1 MHLNEITLSKKLLT
15 IETKQDF
22 IVQFPTKSIIFI
34 LLNKNKTKIMKAVTT
49 LSPTVF
55 QARKA
60 EAVRNEIMRKEI
72 SLSEFT
78 VLDNT
83 HIEVD
88 GVKIELTPF
97 AFKRLLGRLR
107 IPTAF
112 AKRFESGFGSDGL
125 QQLVQMMKAMKS
137 SKNDQTVT
145 LLVDPNAKKITNI
158 LPAGYA
164 SISNE
169 AFIDFAEGYINQ
181 YGLEVKDFGSDP
193 NGGATINCISPNGIF
208 RVPGMPDEV
217 FNTGVTFR
225 NTPTRGLEVSPYLNR
240 LTCANGMTSTAFS
253 ETYGLHELTD
263 KSIAE
268 FNDHMIIMASTGF
281 QPAGL
286 ADKIKMANNTDA
298 SIAEV
303 QRAMSAMLSADK
315 KIDFEYMQRYLPI
328 NRVMKAYSDIGAV
341 PETFT
346 AKQLQNAKS
355 GLSIWEVVNGI
366 TNFAS
371 NDDKYDIDDHKKSNL
386 MVSAGNLLMK
396 SNFDTE
402 ALIQFDPFT
411 KTGLLSETESHRLM
425 GQA

>member
-1 MHLNEITLSKKLLT
+1 
-15 IETKQDF
+15 
-22 IVQFPTKSIIFI
+22 
-34 LLNKNKTKIMKAVTT
+34 MKELTT
-49 LSPTVF
+49 LSPTAF
-55 QARKA
+55 AARKA
-60 EAVRNEIMRKEI
+60 EAVRNEVMRKEI
-72 SLSEFT
+72 SLSEFN
-78 VLDNT
+78 VIDNT

-112 AKRFESGFGSDGL
+112 AKRFSDGFGTDGL
-125 QQLVQMMKAMKS
+125 QQLVQMMKTMKS

-145 LLVDPNAKKITNI
+145 LLVDPRNKVITNI

-193 NGGATINCISPNGIF
+193 NGGATINCVSPNSVF
-208 RVPGMPDEV
+208 SVPGMSDEV

-240 LTCANGMTSTAFS
+240 LVCSNGMSSTAFS

-263 KSIAE
+263 KSISE
-268 FNDHMIIMASTGF
+268 FNEHMITMASTGF
-281 QPAGL
+281 QPVGL
-286 ADKIKMANNTDA
+286 ADKIKAANETDA

-303 QRAMSAMLSADK
+303 QRAMSAMLSTDK

-328 NRVMKAYSDIGAV
+328 NRVMKAYSDIGAE
-341 PETFT
+341 PSTFT
-346 AKQLQNAKS
+346 TKQLQNAKS

-371 NDDKYDIDDHKKSNL
+371 NDEKYNIDDHKTGNL

-396 SNFDTE
+396 KNFDTE
-402 ALIQFDPFT
+402 ALIQFDPFAN
-411 KTGLLSETESHRLM
+411 KSLLSENESARLM

>member
-1 MHLNEITLSKKLLT
+1 
-15 IETKQDF
+15 
-22 IVQFPTKSIIFI
+22 
-34 LLNKNKTKIMKAVTT
+34 MKEVTT
-49 LSPTVF
+49 LSPTAF
-55 QARKA
+55 AARKA
-60 EAVRNEIMRKEI
+60 EAVRNEVMRKEI
-72 SLSEFT
+72 SLSEFN
-78 VLDNT
+78 VIDNT

-112 AKRFESGFGSDGL
+112 AKRFSDGFGTDGL
-125 QQLVQMMKAMKS
+125 QQLVQMMKTMKS

-145 LLVDPNAKKITNI
+145 LLVDPRNKVITNI

-169 AFIDFAEGYINQ
+169 AFVDFAEGYINQ

-193 NGGATINCISPNGIF
+193 NGGATINCVSPNSVF
-208 RVPGMPDEV
+208 SVPGMSDEI

-240 LTCANGMTSTAFS
+240 LVCSNGMSSTAFS

-263 KSIAE
+263 KSISE
-268 FNDHMIIMASTGF
+268 FNDHMISMASTGF
-281 QPAGL
+281 QPVGL
-286 ADKIKMANNTDA
+286 ADKIKAANETDA

-303 QRAMSAMLSADK
+303 QRAMSAMLSTDK

-328 NRVMKAYSDIGAV
+328 NRVMKAYSDIGAE
-341 PETFT
+341 PSTFT
-346 AKQLQNAKS
+346 TKQLQNAKS
-355 GLSIWEVVNGI
+355 GMSIWEVVNGI

-371 NDDKYDIDDHKKSNL
+371 NDEKYNIDDHKTGNL

-396 SNFDTE
+396 KNFDTE
-402 ALIQFDPFT
+402 ALIQFDPFAN
-411 KTGLLSETESHRLM
+411 KSLLSENESARLM

>member
-1 MHLNEITLSKKLLT
+1 
-15 IETKQDF
+15 
-22 IVQFPTKSIIFI
+22 
-34 LLNKNKTKIMKAVTT
+34 MKELTT
-49 LSPTVF
+49 LSPTAF

-60 EAVRNEIMRKEI
+60 EAVRNEVMRKEI
-72 SLSEFT
+72 SLSEFN
-78 VLDNT
+78 VIDNT

-112 AKRFESGFGSDGL
+112 AKRFSDGFGTDGL
-125 QQLVQMMKAMKS
+125 QQLVQMMKTMKS

-145 LLVDPNAKKITNI
+145 LLVDPRNKVITNI

-169 AFIDFAEGYINQ
+169 AFVDFAEGYINQ

-193 NGGATINCISPNGIF
+193 NGGATINCVSPNSVF
-208 RVPGMPDEV
+208 SVPGMSDEI

-240 LTCANGMTSTAFS
+240 LVCSNGMSSTAFS

-263 KSIAE
+263 KSISE
-268 FNDHMIIMASTGF
+268 FNEHMITMASTGF
-281 QPAGL
+281 QPVGL
-286 ADKIKMANNTDA
+286 ADKIRSANNTDA

-303 QRAMSAMLSADK
+303 QRAMSAMLSTDK
-315 KIDFEYMQRYLPI
+315 KIDYEYMQRYLPI
-328 NRVMKAYSDIGAV
+328 NRVMKAYSDIGAE
-341 PETFT
+341 PSTFT
-346 AKQLQNAKS
+346 TKQLQNAKS

-371 NDDKYDIDDHKKSNL
+371 NDEKYNIDDHKTGNL

-396 SNFDTE
+396 KNFDTE
-402 ALIQFDPFT
+402 ALIQFDPFAN
-411 KTGLLSETESHRLM
+411 KSLLSENESARLM

>member
-1 MHLNEITLSKKLLT
+1 
-15 IETKQDF
+15 
-22 IVQFPTKSIIFI
+22 
-34 LLNKNKTKIMKAVTT
+34 MKELTT
-49 LSPTVF
+49 LSPVVF
-55 QARKA
+55 QAKKA
-60 EAVRNEIMRKEI
+60 EAIRNEVMRKEI
-72 SLSEFT
+72 SLSEFN
-78 VLDNT
+78 VIDNT

-112 AKRFESGFGSDGL
+112 AKRFSDGFGSDGL
-125 QQLVQMMKAMKS
+125 QQLVQMMKTMKS

-145 LLVDPNAKKITNI
+145 LLVDPREKKITNI

-169 AFIDFAEGYINQ
+169 AFVEFTERYIEQ
-181 YGLEVKDFGSDP
+181 YGLKVTDFGSDP
-193 NGGATINCISPNGIF
+193 SGGATINCVSPNAIF
-208 RVPGMPDEV
+208 TVPGMSDEV

-225 NTPTRGLEVSPYLNR
+225 NTPSRGLEVSPYLNR
-240 LTCANGMTSTAFS
+240 LVCSNGMSSTAFS

-263 KSIAE
+263 KSINE
-268 FNDHMIIMASTGF
+268 FNEHMIQMASTGF
-281 QPAGL
+281 QPVGL
-286 ADKIKMANNTDA
+286 ADKIKAANNTDA

-303 QRAMSAMLSADK
+303 QRAMSAILSTDNRV
-315 KIDFEYMQRYLPI
+315 DFDYAQRYLPI
-328 NRVMKAYSDIGAV
+328 TKIMKAYSDIGAV

-346 AKQLQNAKS
+346 TKQLQNAKS
-355 GLSIWEVVNGI
+355 GLSIWEVVNGM

-371 NDDKYDIDDHKKSNL
+371 NDERYNIDDHKTGNL

-396 SNFDTE
+396 KNFDTE
-402 ALIQFDPFT
+402 ALLQFDPFAT
-411 KTGLLSETESHRLM
+411 KQLLTESESHRLM

>member
-1 MHLNEITLSKKLLT
+1 
-15 IETKQDF
+15 
-22 IVQFPTKSIIFI
+22 
-34 LLNKNKTKIMKAVTT
+34 MKELTT
-49 LSPTVF
+49 LSPTAF

-60 EAVRNEIMRKEI
+60 EAVRNEVMRKEI
-72 SLSEFT
+72 SLSEFN
-78 VLDNT
+78 VIDNT

-112 AKRFESGFGSDGL
+112 AKRFSDGFGTDGL
-125 QQLVQMMKAMKS
+125 QQLVQMMKTMKS

-145 LLVDPNAKKITNI
+145 LLVDPRNKVITNI

-169 AFIDFAEGYINQ
+169 AFVDFAEGYINQ

-193 NGGATINCISPNGIF
+193 NGGATINCVSPNSVF
-208 RVPGMPDEV
+208 SVPGMSDEI

-240 LTCANGMTSTAFS
+240 LVCSNGMSSTAFS

-263 KSIAE
+263 KSISE
-268 FNDHMIIMASTGF
+268 FNDHMISMASTGF
-281 QPAGL
+281 QPVGL
-286 ADKIKMANNTDA
+286 ADKIRSANNTDA

-303 QRAMSAMLSADK
+303 QRAMSAMLSTDK

-328 NRVMKAYSDIGAV
+328 NRVMKAYSDIGAE
-341 PETFT
+341 PSTFT
-346 AKQLQNAKS
+346 NKQLQNAKS

-371 NDDKYDIDDHKKSNL
+371 NDEKYNIDDHKTGNL

-396 SNFDTE
+396 KNFDTE
-402 ALIQFDPFT
+402 ALIQFDPFAN
-411 KTGLLSETESHRLM
+411 KSLLSENESARLM

>member
-1 MHLNEITLSKKLLT
+1 
-15 IETKQDF
+15 
-22 IVQFPTKSIIFI
+22 
-34 LLNKNKTKIMKAVTT
+34 MKELTT
-49 LSPTVF
+49 LSPTAF

-60 EAVRNEIMRKEI
+60 EAVRNEVMRKEI
-72 SLSEFT
+72 SLSEFN
-78 VLDNT
+78 VIDNT

-88 GVKIELTPF
+88 GVKIELTQF

-112 AKRFESGFGSDGL
+112 AKRFELGFGSDGL
-125 QQLVQMMKAMKS
+125 KQLVQMMKTMKS

-145 LLVDPNAKKITNI
+145 LLVDPRAKKVTNI

-193 NGGATINCISPNGIF
+193 SGGATINCVSPNSVF
-208 RVPGMPDEV
+208 SVPGMSDEV

-240 LTCANGMTSTAFS
+240 LVCSNGMSSTSFS

-263 KSIAE
+263 KSIRE
-268 FNDHMIIMASTGF
+268 FNDHMISMASTGF
-281 QPAGL
+281 QPVGL
-286 ADKIKMANNTDA
+286 ADKIKSANDTDA

-303 QRAMSAMLSADK
+303 QRAMSAMLSTDK
-315 KIDFEYMQRYLPI
+315 KIDYEYMQRYLPI
-328 NRVMKAYSDIGAV
+328 NRVMKAYSDIGAE
-341 PETFT
+341 PSTFT
-346 AKQLQNAKS
+346 TKQLQNAKS

-371 NDDKYDIDDHKKSNL
+371 NDEKYNIDDHKTGSL

-396 SNFDTE
+396 KNFDTE
-402 ALIQFDPFT
+402 ALIQFDPFAT
-411 KTGLLSETESHRLM
+411 TGLLSEKESARLM

>member
-1 MHLNEITLSKKLLT
+1 
-15 IETKQDF
+15 
-22 IVQFPTKSIIFI
+22 
-34 LLNKNKTKIMKAVTT
+34 MKELTT
-49 LSPTVF
+49 LSPTAF

-60 EAVRNEIMRKEI
+60 EAVRNEVMRKEI
-72 SLSEFT
+72 SLSEFN
-78 VLDNT
+78 VIDNT

-112 AKRFESGFGSDGL
+112 AKRFSDGFGTDGL
-125 QQLVQMMKAMKS
+125 QQLVQMMKTMKS

-145 LLVDPNAKKITNI
+145 LLVDPRNKVITNI

-169 AFIDFAEGYINQ
+169 AFVDFAEGYINQ

-193 NGGATINCISPNGIF
+193 NGGATINCVSPNSVF
-208 RVPGMPDEV
+208 KVPGMSDEI

-240 LTCANGMTSTAFS
+240 LVCSNGMTSTSFS

-263 KSIAE
+263 KSISE
-268 FNDHMIIMASTGF
+268 FNDHMISMASTGF
-281 QPAGL
+281 QPVGL
-286 ADKIKMANNTDA
+286 ADKIKAANETDA

-303 QRAMSAMLSADK
+303 QRAMSAMLSTDK
-315 KIDFEYMQRYLPI
+315 KIDYEYMQRYLPI
-328 NRVMKAYSDIGAV
+328 NRVMKAYSDIGAE
-341 PETFT
+341 PSTFT
-346 AKQLQNAKS
+346 NKQLQNAKS

-371 NDDKYDIDDHKKSNL
+371 NDERYNIDDHKTGNL

-396 SNFDTE
+396 KNFDTE
-402 ALIQFDPFT
+402 ALIQFDPFAN
-411 KTGLLSETESHRLM
+411 KSLLSENESARLM

>member
-1 MHLNEITLSKKLLT
+1 
-15 IETKQDF
+15 
-22 IVQFPTKSIIFI
+22 
-34 LLNKNKTKIMKAVTT
+34 MKELTT
-49 LSPTVF
+49 LSPTAF

-60 EAVRNEIMRKEI
+60 EAVRNEVMRKEI
-72 SLSEFT
+72 SLSEFN
-78 VLDNT
+78 VIDNT

-88 GVKIELTPF
+88 GVKIELTQF

-112 AKRFESGFGSDGL
+112 AKRFELGFGSDGL
-125 QQLVQMMKAMKS
+125 KQLVQMMKTMKS

-145 LLVDPNAKKITNI
+145 LLVDPRAKKVTNI

-193 NGGATINCISPNGIF
+193 SGGATINCVSPNSVF
-208 RVPGMPDEV
+208 SVPGMSDEV

-240 LTCANGMTSTAFS
+240 LVCSNGMSSTSFS

-263 KSIAE
+263 KSIRE
-268 FNDHMIIMASTGF
+268 FNDHMISMASTGF
-281 QPAGL
+281 QPVGL
-286 ADKIKMANNTDA
+286 ADKIKSANDTDA

-303 QRAMSAMLSADK
+303 QRAMSAMLSTDK

-328 NRVMKAYSDIGAV
+328 NRVMKAYSDIGAE
-341 PETFT
+341 PSTFT
-346 AKQLQNAKS
+346 TKQLQNAKS

-371 NDDKYDIDDHKKSNL
+371 NDEKYNIDDHKTGNL

-396 SNFDTE
+396 KNFDTE
-402 ALIQFDPFT
+402 ALLQFDPFAN
-411 KTGLLSETESHRLM
+411 KQLLNESESARLM

>member
-1 MHLNEITLSKKLLT
+1 
-15 IETKQDF
+15 
-22 IVQFPTKSIIFI
+22 
-34 LLNKNKTKIMKAVTT
+34 MKELTT
-49 LSPTVF
+49 LSPTAF
-55 QARKA
+55 ALRKD
-60 EAVRNEIMRKEI
+60 EAIRNEVMRKEI
-72 SLSEFT
+72 SLSEFN
-78 VLDNT
+78 VIDNT

-88 GVKIELTPF
+88 GVKIELTAF

-112 AKRFESGFGSDGL
+112 AKRFETGFGSDGL
-125 QQLVQMMKAMKS
+125 QQLVQMMKTMKS

-145 LLVDPNAKKITNI
+145 LLVDPREKKVTNI

-169 AFIDFAEGYINQ
+169 AFVEFAEGYINQ

-193 NGGATINCISPNGIF
+193 SGGATINCVSPNSVF
-208 RVPGMPDEV
+208 SVPGMSDEV

-240 LTCANGMTSTAFS
+240 LVCSNGMSSTAFS

-263 KSIAE
+263 KSISE
-268 FNDHMIIMASTGF
+268 FNEHMITMASTGF
-281 QPAGL
+281 QPVGL
-286 ADKIKMANNTDA
+286 ADKIKAANETDA

-303 QRAMSAMLSADK
+303 QRAMSAMLSTDK
-315 KIDFEYMQRYLPI
+315 KIDYEYMQRYLPI
-328 NRVMKAYSDIGAV
+328 NRVMKAYSDIGAE
-341 PETFT
+341 PSTFT
-346 AKQLQNAKS
+346 TKQLQNAKS

-371 NDDKYDIDDHKKSNL
+371 NDEKYNIDDHKTGNL

-396 SNFDTE
+396 KNFDTE
-402 ALIQFDPFT
+402 ALLQFDPFAN
-411 KTGLLSETESHRLM
+411 KSLLSETESARLM

>member
-1 MHLNEITLSKKLLT
+1 
-15 IETKQDF
+15 
-22 IVQFPTKSIIFI
+22 
-34 LLNKNKTKIMKAVTT
+34 MKELTT
-49 LSPTVF
+49 LSPTAF

-60 EAVRNEIMRKEI
+60 EAVRNEVMRKEI
-72 SLSEFT
+72 SLSEFN
-78 VLDNT
+78 VIDNT

-112 AKRFESGFGSDGL
+112 AKRFETGFGSDGL
-125 QQLVQMMKAMKS
+125 QQLVQMMKTMKS

-145 LLVDPNAKKITNI
+145 LLVDPRAKKVTNI

-169 AFIDFAEGYINQ
+169 AFVDFAEGYINQ

-193 NGGATINCISPNGIF
+193 SGGATINCVSPNSVF
-208 RVPGMPDEV
+208 SVPGMSDEV

-240 LTCANGMTSTAFS
+240 LVCSNGMSSTAFS

-263 KSIAE
+263 KSISE
-268 FNDHMIIMASTGF
+268 FNEHMIQMASTGF
-281 QPAGL
+281 QPVGL

-303 QRAMSAMLSADK
+303 QRAMSAMLSTDK

-328 NRVMKAYSDIGAV
+328 NRVMKAYSDIGAE
-341 PETFT
+341 PSTFT
-346 AKQLQNAKS
+346 TKQLQNAKS

-371 NDDKYDIDDHKKSNL
+371 NDEKYNIDDHKTGNL

-396 SNFDTE
+396 KNFDTE
-402 ALIQFDPFT
+402 ALIQFDPFAN
-411 KTGLLSETESHRLM
+411 KQLLNESESARLM

>member
-1 MHLNEITLSKKLLT
+1 
-15 IETKQDF
+15 
-22 IVQFPTKSIIFI
+22 
-34 LLNKNKTKIMKAVTT
+34 MKELTT
-49 LSPTVF
+49 LSPVVF
-55 QARKA
+55 QAKKA
-60 EAVRNEIMRKEI
+60 EAIRNEVMRKEI
-72 SLSEFT
+72 SLSEFN
-78 VLDNT
+78 VIDNT

-112 AKRFESGFGSDGL
+112 AKRFSDGFGTDGL
-125 QQLVQMMKAMKS
+125 QQLVQMMKTMKS

-145 LLVDPNAKKITNI
+145 LLVDPRNKVITNI

-169 AFIDFAEGYINQ
+169 AFVDFAEGYINQ

-193 NGGATINCISPNGIF
+193 NGGATINCVSPNSVF
-208 RVPGMPDEV
+208 QVPGMSDEI

-240 LTCANGMTSTAFS
+240 LVCSNGMSSTAFS

-263 KSIAE
+263 KSIYE
-268 FNDHMIIMASTGF
+268 FNEHMITMASTGF
-281 QPAGL
+281 QPVGL
-286 ADKIKMANNTDA
+286 ADKIKAANNTDA

-303 QRAMSAMLSADK
+303 QRAMSAMLSTDK
-315 KIDFEYMQRYLPI
+315 KIDFDYMQRYLPI
-328 NRVMKAYSDIGAV
+328 NRVMKAYSDIGAE
-341 PETFT
+341 PSTFT
-346 AKQLQNAKS
+346 TKQLQNAKS

-371 NDDKYDIDDHKKSNL
+371 NDEKYNIDDHKTGNL

-396 SNFDTE
+396 KNFDTE
-402 ALIQFDPFT
+402 ALLQFDPFAN
-411 KTGLLSETESHRLM
+411 KGLLTETESARLM

>member
-1 MHLNEITLSKKLLT
+1 
-15 IETKQDF
+15 
-22 IVQFPTKSIIFI
+22 
-34 LLNKNKTKIMKAVTT
+34 MKELTT
-49 LSPTVF
+49 LSPTAF
-55 QARKA
+55 AARKA
-60 EAVRNEIMRKEI
+60 EAVRNEVMRKEI
-72 SLSEFT
+72 SLSEFN
-78 VLDNT
+78 VIDNT

-112 AKRFESGFGSDGL
+112 AKRFSDGFGTDGL
-125 QQLVQMMKAMKS
+125 QQLVQMMKTMKS

-145 LLVDPNAKKITNI
+145 LLVDPRNKVITNI

-193 NGGATINCISPNGIF
+193 NGGATINCVSPNSVF
-208 RVPGMPDEV
+208 SVPGMSDEI

-240 LTCANGMTSTAFS
+240 LVCSNGMSSTAFS

-263 KSIAE
+263 KSISE
-268 FNDHMIIMASTGF
+268 FNEHMITMASTGF
-281 QPAGL
+281 QPVGL
-286 ADKIKMANNTDA
+286 ADKIKAANETDA

-303 QRAMSAMLSADK
+303 QRAMSAMLSTDK

-328 NRVMKAYSDIGAV
+328 NRVMKAYSDIGAE
-341 PETFT
+341 PSTFT
-346 AKQLQNAKS
+346 NKQLQNAKS

-371 NDDKYDIDDHKKSNL
+371 NDEKYNIDDHKTGNL

-396 SNFDTE
+396 KNFDTE
-402 ALIQFDPFT
+402 ALLQFDPFAN
-411 KTGLLSETESHRLM
+411 KQLLNESESARLM

>member
-1 MHLNEITLSKKLLT
+1 
-15 IETKQDF
+15 
-22 IVQFPTKSIIFI
+22 
-34 LLNKNKTKIMKAVTT
+34 MKELTT
-49 LSPTVF
+49 LSPTAF

-60 EAVRNEIMRKEI
+60 EAVRNEVMRKEI
-72 SLSEFT
+72 SLSEFN
-78 VLDNT
+78 VIDNT

-112 AKRFESGFGSDGL
+112 AKRFSDGFGTDGL
-125 QQLVQMMKAMKS
+125 QQLVQMMKTMKS

-145 LLVDPNAKKITNI
+145 LLVDPRNKVITNI

-169 AFIDFAEGYINQ
+169 AFVDFAEGYINQ

-193 NGGATINCISPNGIF
+193 NGGATINCVSPNSVF
-208 RVPGMPDEV
+208 SVPGMSDEI

-240 LTCANGMTSTAFS
+240 LVCSNGMSSTAFS

-263 KSIAE
+263 KSISE
-268 FNDHMIIMASTGF
+268 FNDHMISMASTGF
-281 QPAGL
+281 QPVGL
-286 ADKIKMANNTDA
+286 ADKIRSANDTDA

-303 QRAMSAMLSADK
+303 QRAMSAMLSTDK
-315 KIDFEYMQRYLPI
+315 KIDYEYMQRYLPI
-328 NRVMKAYSDIGAV
+328 NRVMKAYSDIGAE
-341 PETFT
+341 PSTFT
-346 AKQLQNAKS
+346 NKQLQNAKS

-371 NDDKYDIDDHKKSNL
+371 NDERYNIDDHKTGNL

-396 SNFDTE
+396 KNFDTE
-402 ALIQFDPFT
+402 ALIQFDPFAN
-411 KTGLLSETESHRLM
+411 KSLLSENESARLM

>member
-1 MHLNEITLSKKLLT
+1 
-15 IETKQDF
+15 
-22 IVQFPTKSIIFI
+22 
-34 LLNKNKTKIMKAVTT
+34 MKAVTT

-125 QQLVQMMKAMKS
+125 QQLVQMMKTMKS

-208 RVPGMPDEV
+208 RVPGMSDEV

-240 LTCANGMTSTAFS
+240 LVCSNGMSSTAFS

>member
-1 MHLNEITLSKKLLT
+1 
-15 IETKQDF
+15 
-22 IVQFPTKSIIFI
+22 
-34 LLNKNKTKIMKAVTT
+34 MKELTT
-49 LSPTVF
+49 LSPTAF

-60 EAVRNEIMRKEI
+60 EAVRNEVMRKEI
-72 SLSEFT
+72 SLSEFN
-78 VLDNT
+78 VIDNT

-125 QQLVQMMKAMKS
+125 QQLVQMMKTMKS

-145 LLVDPNAKKITNI
+145 LLVDPREKKVTNI

-193 NGGATINCISPNGIF
+193 SGGATINCVSPNSVF
-208 RVPGMPDEV
+208 QVPGMSDEV

-240 LTCANGMTSTAFS
+240 LVCSNGMTSTSFS

-263 KSIAE
+263 KSISE
-268 FNDHMIIMASTGF
+268 FNDHMISMASTGF
-281 QPAGL
+281 QPVGL
-286 ADKIKMANNTDA
+286 ADKIKAANETDA

-315 KIDFEYMQRYLPI
+315 KIDYDYMQRYLPI
-328 NRVMKAYSDIGAV
+328 NRVMKAYSDIGAE
-341 PETFT
+341 PSTFT
-346 AKQLQNAKS
+346 TKQLQNAKS

-371 NDDKYDIDDHKKSNL
+371 NDERYNIDDHKTGNL

-396 SNFDTE
+396 KNFDTE
-402 ALIQFDPFT
+402 ALIQFDPFANGS
-411 KTGLLSETESHRLM
+411 GLLTANESARLM

>member
-1 MHLNEITLSKKLLT
+1 
-15 IETKQDF
+15 
-22 IVQFPTKSIIFI
+22 
-34 LLNKNKTKIMKAVTT
+34 MKEVTT
-49 LSPTVF
+49 LSPTAF
-55 QARKA
+55 AARKA
-60 EAVRNEIMRKEI
+60 EAVRNEVMRKEI
-72 SLSEFT
+72 SLSEFN
-78 VLDNT
+78 VIDNT

-112 AKRFESGFGSDGL
+112 AKRFETGFGSDGL
-125 QQLVQMMKAMKS
+125 QQLVQMMKTMKS

-145 LLVDPNAKKITNI
+145 LLVDPRAKKVTNI

-169 AFIDFAEGYINQ
+169 AFVDFAEGYINQ

-193 NGGATINCISPNGIF
+193 NGGATINCVSPNSVF
-208 RVPGMPDEV
+208 QVPGMADEI

-240 LTCANGMTSTAFS
+240 LVCSNGMSSTAFS
-253 ETYGLHELTD
+253 ETYGLHELSD
-263 KSIAE
+263 KSISE
-268 FNDHMIIMASTGF
+268 FNEHMITMASTGF
-281 QPAGL
+281 QPVGL

-303 QRAMSAMLSADK
+303 QRAMSAMLSTDK
-315 KIDFEYMQRYLPI
+315 KIDYDYMQRYLPI
-328 NRVMKAYSDIGAV
+328 NRVMKAYSDIGAE
-341 PETFT
+341 PSTFT
-346 AKQLQNAKS
+346 TKQLQNAKS

-371 NDDKYDIDDHKKSNL
+371 NDEKYNIDDHKTGNL

-396 SNFDTE
+396 KNFDTE
-402 ALIQFDPFT
+402 ALIQFDPFAN
-411 KTGLLSETESHRLM
+411 KSLLSENESARLM

>member
-1 MHLNEITLSKKLLT
+1 
-15 IETKQDF
+15 
-22 IVQFPTKSIIFI
+22 
-34 LLNKNKTKIMKAVTT
+34 MKELTT
-49 LSPTVF
+49 LSPTAF
-55 QARKA
+55 AARKA
-60 EAVRNEIMRKEI
+60 EAVRNEVMRKEI
-72 SLSEFT
+72 SLSEFN
-78 VLDNT
+78 VIDNT

-112 AKRFESGFGSDGL
+112 AKRFSDGFGTDGL
-125 QQLVQMMKAMKS
+125 QQLVQMMKTMKS

-145 LLVDPNAKKITNI
+145 LLVDPRNKVITNI

-193 NGGATINCISPNGIF
+193 NGGATINCVSPNSVF
-208 RVPGMPDEV
+208 SVPGMSDEV

-240 LTCANGMTSTAFS
+240 LVCSNGMSSTAFS

-263 KSIAE
+263 KSISE
-268 FNDHMIIMASTGF
+268 FNQHMIQMASTKF
-281 QPAGL
+281 QPVGL
-286 ADKIKMANNTDA
+286 AEKIKAANETDA

-315 KIDFEYMQRYLPI
+315 KVDFDYMQRYLPI
-328 NRVMKAYSDIGAV
+328 NRVMKAYSDIGAE
-341 PETFT
+341 PSTFT
-346 AKQLQNAKS
+346 NKQLQNAKS

-371 NDDKYDIDDHKKSNL
+371 NDEKYNIDDHKTGNL

-396 SNFDTE
+396 KNFDTE
-402 ALIQFDPFT
+402 ALIQFDPFAN
-411 KTGLLSETESHRLM
+411 KSLLSENESARLM

>member
-1 MHLNEITLSKKLLT
+1 
-15 IETKQDF
+15 
-22 IVQFPTKSIIFI
+22 
-34 LLNKNKTKIMKAVTT
+34 MKELTT
-49 LSPTVF
+49 LSPTAF
-55 QARKA
+55 AARKA
-60 EAVRNEIMRKEI
+60 EAVRNEVMRKEI
-72 SLSEFT
+72 SLSEFN
-78 VLDNT
+78 VIDNT

-112 AKRFESGFGSDGL
+112 AKRFETGFGSDGL
-125 QQLVQMMKAMKS
+125 QQLVQMMKTMKS

-145 LLVDPNAKKITNI
+145 LLVDPRAKKVTNI

-169 AFIDFAEGYINQ
+169 AFVDFAEGYINQ

-193 NGGATINCISPNGIF
+193 NGGATINCVSPNSVF
-208 RVPGMPDEV
+208 SVPGMSDEI

-240 LTCANGMTSTAFS
+240 LVCSNGMSSTAFS

-263 KSIAE
+263 KSISE
-268 FNDHMIIMASTGF
+268 FNEHMITMASTGF
-281 QPAGL
+281 QPVGL
-286 ADKIKMANNTDA
+286 ADKIKTANNTDA

-303 QRAMSAMLSADK
+303 QRAMSAMLSTDK
-315 KIDFEYMQRYLPI
+315 KIDYDYMQRYLPI
-328 NRVMKAYSDIGAV
+328 NRVMKAYSDIGAE
-341 PETFT
+341 PSTFT
-346 AKQLQNAKS
+346 TKQLQNAKS

-371 NDDKYDIDDHKKSNL
+371 NDEKYNIDDHKTGSL

-396 SNFDTE
+396 KNFDTE
-402 ALIQFDPFT
+402 ALLQFDPFANRQ
-411 KTGLLSETESHRLM
+411 LLNENESARLM

>member
-1 MHLNEITLSKKLLT
+1 
-15 IETKQDF
+15 
-22 IVQFPTKSIIFI
+22 
-34 LLNKNKTKIMKAVTT
+34 MKELTT
-49 LSPTVF
+49 LSPTAF
-55 QARKA
+55 ALRKE
-60 EAVRNEIMRKEI
+60 EAVRNEVMRKEI
-72 SLSEFT
+72 SLSEFN
-78 VLDNT
+78 VIDNT

-88 GVKIELTPF
+88 GVSIELTPF

-112 AKRFESGFGSDGL
+112 AKRFETGFGSDGL
-125 QQLVQMMKAMKS
+125 QQLVQMMKTMKA

-145 LLVDPNAKKITNI
+145 LLVDPRAKKVTNI

-169 AFIDFAEGYINQ
+169 AFVDFAEGYINQ

-193 NGGATINCISPNGIF
+193 NGGATINCVSPNSVF
-208 RVPGMPDEV
+208 QVPGMSDEI

-240 LTCANGMTSTAFS
+240 LVCSNGMSSTAFS

-263 KSIAE
+263 KSISE
-268 FNDHMIIMASTGF
+268 FNEHMITMASTGF
-281 QPAGL
+281 QPVGL
-286 ADKIKMANNTDA
+286 ADKIKAANNTDA

-303 QRAMSAMLSADK
+303 QRAMSAMLSTDK
-315 KIDFEYMQRYLPI
+315 NIDYDYMQRYLPI
-328 NRVMKAYSDIGAV
+328 NRVMKAYSDIGAE
-341 PETFT
+341 PSTFT
-346 AKQLQNAKS
+346 TKQLQNAKS

-371 NDDKYDIDDHKKSNL
+371 NDEKYNIDDHKTGNL

-396 SNFDTE
+396 KNFDTE
-402 ALIQFDPFT
+402 ALIQFDPFANRQ
-411 KTGLLSETESHRLM
+411 LLNENESARLM

>member
-1 MHLNEITLSKKLLT
+1 
-15 IETKQDF
+15 
-22 IVQFPTKSIIFI
+22 
-34 LLNKNKTKIMKAVTT
+34 MKELTT
-49 LSPTVF
+49 LSPTAF

-60 EAVRNEIMRKEI
+60 EAVRNEVMRKEI
-72 SLSEFT
+72 SLSEFN
-78 VLDNT
+78 VIDNT

-125 QQLVQMMKAMKS
+125 QQLVQMMKTMKS

-145 LLVDPNAKKITNI
+145 LLVDPRAKKVTNI

-193 NGGATINCISPNGIF
+193 SGGATINCVSPNSVF
-208 RVPGMPDEV
+208 QVPGMSDEV

-240 LTCANGMTSTAFS
+240 LVCSNGMTSTSFS

-263 KSIAE
+263 KSISE
-268 FNDHMIIMASTGF
+268 FNDHMISMASTGF
-281 QPAGL
+281 QPVGL

-303 QRAMSAMLSADK
+303 QRAMSTMLTADK

-328 NRVMKAYSDIGAV
+328 NRVMKAYSDIGAE
-341 PETFT
+341 PSTFT
-346 AKQLQNAKS
+346 TKQLQNAKS

-371 NDDKYDIDDHKKSNL
+371 NDERYNIDDHKTGNL

-396 SNFDTE
+396 KNFDTE
-402 ALIQFDPFT
+402 ALIQFDPFANGS
-411 KTGLLSETESHRLM
+411 GLLTANESARLM

>member
-1 MHLNEITLSKKLLT
+1 
-15 IETKQDF
+15 
-22 IVQFPTKSIIFI
+22 
-34 LLNKNKTKIMKAVTT
+34 MKEVTT
-49 LSPTVF
+49 LSPTAF
-55 QARKA
+55 AARKA
-60 EAVRNEIMRKEI
+60 EAVRNEVMRKEI
-72 SLSEFT
+72 SLSEFN
-78 VLDNT
+78 VIDNT

-112 AKRFESGFGSDGL
+112 AKRFSDGFGTDGL
-125 QQLVQMMKAMKS
+125 QQLVQMMKTMKS

-145 LLVDPNAKKITNI
+145 LLVDPRNKVITNI

-169 AFIDFAEGYINQ
+169 AFVDFAEGYINQ

-193 NGGATINCISPNGIF
+193 NGGATINCVSPNSVF
-208 RVPGMPDEV
+208 QVPGMSDEI

-240 LTCANGMTSTAFS
+240 LVCSNGMSSTAFS

-263 KSIAE
+263 KSISE
-268 FNDHMIIMASTGF
+268 FNEHMIQMASTGF
-281 QPAGL
+281 QPVGL

-303 QRAMSAMLSADK
+303 QRAMSAMLSTDK

-328 NRVMKAYSDIGAV
+328 NRVMKAYSDIGAE
-341 PETFT
+341 PSTFT
-346 AKQLQNAKS
+346 TKQLQNAKS

-371 NDDKYDIDDHKKSNL
+371 NDEKYNIDDHKTGNL

-396 SNFDTE
+396 KNFDTE
-402 ALIQFDPFT
+402 ALLQFDPFAN
-411 KTGLLSETESHRLM
+411 KGLLTETESARLM

>member
-1 MHLNEITLSKKLLT
+1 
-15 IETKQDF
+15 
-22 IVQFPTKSIIFI
+22 
-34 LLNKNKTKIMKAVTT
+34 MKAVTT

-208 RVPGMPDEV
+208 RVPGMSDEV

-240 LTCANGMTSTAFS
+240 LVCSNGMSSTAFS

-396 SNFDTE
+396 HNFDTE

-411 KTGLLSETESHRLM
+411 KTGLLTETESQRLM

>member
-1 MHLNEITLSKKLLT
+1 
-15 IETKQDF
+15 
-22 IVQFPTKSIIFI
+22 
-34 LLNKNKTKIMKAVTT
+34 MKELTT
-49 LSPTVF
+49 LSPTAF

-60 EAVRNEIMRKEI
+60 EAVRNEVMRKEI
-72 SLSEFT
+72 SLSEFN
-78 VLDNT
+78 VIDNT

-125 QQLVQMMKAMKS
+125 KQLVQMMKTMKS

-145 LLVDPNAKKITNI
+145 LLVDPREKKVTNI

-193 NGGATINCISPNGIF
+193 NGGATINCVSPNSVF
-208 RVPGMPDEV
+208 SVPGMSDEV

-240 LTCANGMTSTAFS
+240 LVCSNGMSSTAFS

-263 KSIAE
+263 KSISE
-268 FNDHMIIMASTGF
+268 FNEHMISMASTGF
-281 QPAGL
+281 QPVGL
-286 ADKIKMANNTDA
+286 ADKIKSANDTDA

-303 QRAMSAMLSADK
+303 QRAMSAMLSTDK

-328 NRVMKAYSDIGAV
+328 NRVMKAYSDIGAE
-341 PETFT
+341 PSTFT
-346 AKQLQNAKS
+346 TKQLQNAKS

-371 NDDKYDIDDHKKSNL
+371 NDEKYNIDDHKTGNL

-396 SNFDTE
+396 KNFDTE
-402 ALIQFDPFT
+402 ALIQFDPFAN
-411 KTGLLSETESHRLM
+411 KQLLNENESARLM

>member
-1 MHLNEITLSKKLLT
+1 
-15 IETKQDF
+15 
-22 IVQFPTKSIIFI
+22 
-34 LLNKNKTKIMKAVTT
+34 MKELTT
-49 LSPTVF
+49 LSPTAF

-60 EAVRNEIMRKEI
+60 EAVRNEVMRKEI
-72 SLSEFT
+72 SLSEFN
-78 VLDNT
+78 VIDNT

-112 AKRFESGFGSDGL
+112 AKRFSDGFGTDGL
-125 QQLVQMMKAMKS
+125 QQLVQMMKTMKS

-145 LLVDPNAKKITNI
+145 LLVDPRNKVITNI

-169 AFIDFAEGYINQ
+169 AFVDFAEGYINQ

-193 NGGATINCISPNGIF
+193 NGGATINCVSPNSVF
-208 RVPGMPDEV
+208 SVPGMSDEV

-240 LTCANGMTSTAFS
+240 LVCSNGMSSTAFS

-263 KSIAE
+263 KSISE
-268 FNDHMIIMASTGF
+268 FNEHMITMASTGF
-281 QPAGL
+281 QPVGL
-286 ADKIKMANNTDA
+286 ADKIKAANETDA

-303 QRAMSAMLSADK
+303 QRAMSAMLSTDK
-315 KIDFEYMQRYLPI
+315 KIDYEYMQRYLPI
-328 NRVMKAYSDIGAV
+328 NRVMKAYSDIGAE
-341 PETFT
+341 PSTFT
-346 AKQLQNAKS
+346 TKQLQNAKS

-371 NDDKYDIDDHKKSNL
+371 NDEKYNIDDHKTGNL

-396 SNFDTE
+396 KNFDTE
-402 ALIQFDPFT
+402 ALIQFDPFAN
-411 KTGLLSETESHRLM
+411 KSLLSENESARLM

>member
-1 MHLNEITLSKKLLT
+1 MKEI
-15 IETKQDF
+15 
-22 IVQFPTKSIIFI
+22 
-34 LLNKNKTKIMKAVTT
+34 TT
-49 LSPTVF
+49 LSPTAF
-55 QARKA
+55 AARKA
-60 EAVRNEIMRKEI
+60 EAVRNEVMRKEI
-72 SLSEFT
+72 SLSEFN
-78 VLDNT
+78 VIDNT

-112 AKRFESGFGSDGL
+112 AKRFSDGFGTDGL
-125 QQLVQMMKAMKS
+125 QQLVQMMKTMKS

-145 LLVDPNAKKITNI
+145 LLVDPRNKVITNI

-193 NGGATINCISPNGIF
+193 NGGATINCVSPNSVF
-208 RVPGMPDEV
+208 QVPGMSDEI

-240 LTCANGMTSTAFS
+240 LVCSNGMTSTAFS

-263 KSIAE
+263 KSISE
-268 FNDHMIIMASTGF
+268 FNDHMISMASTGF
-281 QPAGL
+281 QPVGL
-286 ADKIKMANNTDA
+286 ADKIKAANETDA

-303 QRAMSAMLSADK
+303 QRAMSAMLSTDK
-315 KIDFEYMQRYLPI
+315 KIDYEYMQRYLPI
-328 NRVMKAYSDIGAV
+328 NRVMKAYSDIGAE
-341 PETFT
+341 PSTFT
-346 AKQLQNAKS
+346 NKQLQNAKS

-371 NDDKYDIDDHKKSNL
+371 NDEKYNIDDHKTGNL

-396 SNFDTE
+396 KNFDTE
-402 ALIQFDPFT
+402 ALLQFDPFAN
-411 KTGLLSETESHRLM
+411 KGLLSESESARLM

>member
-1 MHLNEITLSKKLLT
+1 MKEI
-15 IETKQDF
+15 
-22 IVQFPTKSIIFI
+22 
-34 LLNKNKTKIMKAVTT
+34 TT
-49 LSPTVF
+49 LSPTAF
-55 QARKA
+55 ALRKD
-60 EAVRNEIMRKEI
+60 EAIRNEVMRKEI
-72 SLSEFT
+72 SLSEFN
-78 VLDNT
+78 VIDNT

-88 GVKIELTPF
+88 GVKIELTAF

-112 AKRFESGFGSDGL
+112 AKRFETGFGSDGL
-125 QQLVQMMKAMKS
+125 QQLVQMMKTMKS

-145 LLVDPNAKKITNI
+145 LLVDPREKKVTNI

-193 NGGATINCISPNGIF
+193 SGGATINCVSPNSVF
-208 RVPGMPDEV
+208 SVPGMSDEV

-240 LTCANGMTSTAFS
+240 LVCSNGMSSTAFS

-263 KSIAE
+263 KSISE
-268 FNDHMIIMASTGF
+268 FNEHMITMASTGF
-281 QPAGL
+281 QPVGL
-286 ADKIKMANNTDA
+286 ADKIKAANETDA

-303 QRAMSAMLSADK
+303 QRAMSAMLSTDK
-315 KIDFEYMQRYLPI
+315 KIDYEYMQRYLPI
-328 NRVMKAYSDIGAV
+328 NRVMKAYSDIGAE
-341 PETFT
+341 PSTFT
-346 AKQLQNAKS
+346 TKQLQNAKS

-371 NDDKYDIDDHKKSNL
+371 NDEKYNIDDHKTGNL

-396 SNFDTE
+396 KNFDTE
-402 ALIQFDPFT
+402 ALLQFDPFAN
-411 KTGLLSETESHRLM
+411 KSLLSETESARLM

>member
-1 MHLNEITLSKKLLT
+1 
-15 IETKQDF
+15 
-22 IVQFPTKSIIFI
+22 
-34 LLNKNKTKIMKAVTT
+34 MKELTT
-49 LSPTVF
+49 LSPTAF

-60 EAVRNEIMRKEI
+60 EAVRNEVMRKEI
-72 SLSEFT
+72 SLSEFN
-78 VLDNT
+78 VIDNT

-112 AKRFESGFGSDGL
+112 AKRFSDGFGADGL
-125 QQLVQMMKAMKS
+125 QQLVQMMKTMKS

-145 LLVDPNAKKITNI
+145 LLVDPRNKVITNI

-193 NGGATINCISPNGIF
+193 NGGATINCVSPNSVF
-208 RVPGMPDEV
+208 QVPGMSDEV

-240 LTCANGMTSTAFS
+240 LVCSNGMTSTAFS

-263 KSIAE
+263 KSISE
-268 FNDHMIIMASTGF
+268 FNDHMISMASTGF
-281 QPAGL
+281 QPVGL
-286 ADKIKMANNTDA
+286 ADKIKAANETDA

-303 QRAMSAMLSADK
+303 QRAMSAMLSTDK
-315 KIDFEYMQRYLPI
+315 KIDFDYMQRYLPI
-328 NRVMKAYSDIGAV
+328 NRVMKAYSDIGAE
-341 PETFT
+341 PSTFT
-346 AKQLQNAKS
+346 TKQLQNAKS

-371 NDDKYDIDDHKKSNL
+371 NDERYNIDDHKTGNL

-396 SNFDTE
+396 KNFDTE
-402 ALIQFDPFT
+402 ALIQFDPFAN
-411 KTGLLSETESHRLM
+411 KSLLSENESARLM

>member
-1 MHLNEITLSKKLLT
+1 
-15 IETKQDF
+15 
-22 IVQFPTKSIIFI
+22 
-34 LLNKNKTKIMKAVTT
+34 MKELTT
-49 LSPTVF
+49 LSPTAF
-55 QARKA
+55 AIRKD
-60 EAVRNEIMRKEI
+60 EAIRNEVMRKEI
-72 SLSEFT
+72 SLSEFN
-78 VLDNT
+78 VIDNT

-112 AKRFESGFGSDGL
+112 AKRFETGFGSDGL
-125 QQLVQMMKAMKS
+125 KQLVQMMKTMKS

-145 LLVDPNAKKITNI
+145 LLVDPRAKKVTNI

-193 NGGATINCISPNGIF
+193 SGGATINCVSPNSVF
-208 RVPGMPDEV
+208 SVPGMSDEV

-240 LTCANGMTSTAFS
+240 LVCSNGMSSTAFS

-263 KSIAE
+263 KSISE
-268 FNDHMIIMASTGF
+268 FNEHMISMASTGF
-281 QPAGL
+281 QPVGL
-286 ADKIKMANNTDA
+286 ADKIKSANDTDA

-303 QRAMSAMLSADK
+303 QRAMSAMLSTDK

-328 NRVMKAYSDIGAV
+328 NRVMKAYSDIGAE
-341 PETFT
+341 PSTFT
-346 AKQLQNAKS
+346 TKQLQNAKS

-371 NDDKYDIDDHKKSNL
+371 NDQKYNIDDHKTGNL

-396 SNFDTE
+396 KNFDTE
-402 ALIQFDPFT
+402 ALIQFDPFAN
-411 KTGLLSETESHRLM
+411 KQLLNENESARLM

>member
-1 MHLNEITLSKKLLT
+1 
-15 IETKQDF
+15 
-22 IVQFPTKSIIFI
+22 
-34 LLNKNKTKIMKAVTT
+34 MKELTT
-49 LSPTVF
+49 LSPTAF

-60 EAVRNEIMRKEI
+60 EAVRNEVMRKEI
-72 SLSEFT
+72 SLSEFN
-78 VLDNT
+78 VIDNT

-112 AKRFESGFGSDGL
+112 AKRFSDGFGTDGL
-125 QQLVQMMKAMKS
+125 QQLVQMMKTMKS

-145 LLVDPNAKKITNI
+145 LLVDPRNKVITNI

-169 AFIDFAEGYINQ
+169 AFVDFAEGYINQ

-193 NGGATINCISPNGIF
+193 NGGATINCVSPNSVF
-208 RVPGMPDEV
+208 QVPGMSDEI

-240 LTCANGMTSTAFS
+240 LVCSNGMSSTAFS

-263 KSIAE
+263 KSISE
-268 FNDHMIIMASTGF
+268 FNEHMIQMASTGF
-281 QPAGL
+281 QPVGL

-303 QRAMSAMLSADK
+303 QRAMSAMLSTDK

-328 NRVMKAYSDIGAV
+328 NRVMKAYSDIGAE
-341 PETFT
+341 PSTFT
-346 AKQLQNAKS
+346 TKQLQNAKS

-371 NDDKYDIDDHKKSNL
+371 NDEKYNIDDHKTGNL

-396 SNFDTE
+396 KNFDTE
-402 ALIQFDPFT
+402 ALLQFDPFAN
-411 KTGLLSETESHRLM
+411 KGLLTETESARLM

>member
-1 MHLNEITLSKKLLT
+1 M
-15 IETKQDF
+15 
-22 IVQFPTKSIIFI
+22 
-34 LLNKNKTKIMKAVTT
+34 TT
-49 LSPTVF
+49 LSPTAF

-60 EAVRNEIMRKEI
+60 EAVRNEVMRKEI
-72 SLSEFT
+72 SLSEFN
-78 VLDNT
+78 VIDNT

-112 AKRFESGFGSDGL
+112 AKRFSDGFGADGL
-125 QQLVQMMKAMKS
+125 QQLVQMMKTMKS

-145 LLVDPNAKKITNI
+145 LLVDPRNKVITNI

-193 NGGATINCISPNGIF
+193 NGGATINCVSPNSVF
-208 RVPGMPDEV
+208 KVPGMSDEV

-240 LTCANGMTSTAFS
+240 LVCSNGMTSTSFS

-263 KSIAE
+263 KSISE
-268 FNDHMIIMASTGF
+268 FNDHMISMASTGF
-281 QPAGL
+281 QPVGL
-286 ADKIKMANNTDA
+286 ADKIKAANETDA

-303 QRAMSAMLSADK
+303 QRAMSAMLSTDK
-315 KIDFEYMQRYLPI
+315 KIDFDYMQRYLPI
-328 NRVMKAYSDIGAV
+328 NRVMKAYSDIGAE
-341 PETFT
+341 PSTFT
-346 AKQLQNAKS
+346 NKQLQNAKS

-371 NDDKYDIDDHKKSNL
+371 NDERYNIDDHKTGNL

-396 SNFDTE
+396 KNFDTE
-402 ALIQFDPFT
+402 ALIQFDPFAN
-411 KTGLLSETESHRLM
+411 KSLLSENESARLM

>member
-1 MHLNEITLSKKLLT
+1 
-15 IETKQDF
+15 
-22 IVQFPTKSIIFI
+22 
-34 LLNKNKTKIMKAVTT
+34 MKELTT
-49 LSPTVF
+49 LSPTAF

-60 EAVRNEIMRKEI
+60 EAVRNEVMRKEI
-72 SLSEFT
+72 SLSEFN
-78 VLDNT
+78 VIDNT

-112 AKRFESGFGSDGL
+112 AKRFSDGFGADGL
-125 QQLVQMMKAMKS
+125 QQLVQMMKTMKS

-145 LLVDPNAKKITNI
+145 LLVDPRNKVITNI

-193 NGGATINCISPNGIF
+193 NGGATINCVSPNSVF
-208 RVPGMPDEV
+208 KVPGMSDEV

-240 LTCANGMTSTAFS
+240 LVCSNGMSSTAFS

-263 KSIAE
+263 KSISE
-268 FNDHMIIMASTGF
+268 FNEHMITMASTGF
-281 QPAGL
+281 QPVGL
-286 ADKIKMANNTDA
+286 ADKIKAANETDA

-303 QRAMSAMLSADK
+303 QRAMSAMLSTDK
-315 KIDFEYMQRYLPI
+315 KIDYEYMQRYLPI
-328 NRVMKAYSDIGAV
+328 NRVMKAYSDIGAE
-341 PETFT
+341 PSTFT
-346 AKQLQNAKS
+346 NKQLQNAKS

-371 NDDKYDIDDHKKSNL
+371 NDERYNIDDHKTGNL

-396 SNFDTE
+396 KNFDTE
-402 ALIQFDPFT
+402 ALIQFDPFAN
-411 KTGLLSETESHRLM
+411 KSLLSENESARLM